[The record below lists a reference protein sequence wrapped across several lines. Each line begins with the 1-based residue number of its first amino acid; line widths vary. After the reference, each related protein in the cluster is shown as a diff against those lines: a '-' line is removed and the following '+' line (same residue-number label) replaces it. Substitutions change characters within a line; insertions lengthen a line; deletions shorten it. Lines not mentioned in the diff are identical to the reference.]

1 MNNIFVTCP
10 HCSDFILIEHI
21 NCAIFR
27 HAILKSNG
35 QQINPHETEEN
46 CNYLI
51 KNNLIFGCGKP
62 FRIITNDTNDISKTN
77 DIKYIAVICDY
88 I

>member
-10 HCSDFILIEHI
+10 HCSDFILIEQI

-51 KNNLIFGCGKP
+51 KNDLIFGCGKP
-62 FRIITNDTNDISKTN
+62 FRIITNDINM
-77 DIKYIAVICDY
+77 YIAIICDY

>member
-10 HCSDFILIEHI
+10 HCSDFILIE
-21 NCAIFR
+21 
-27 HAILKSNG
+27 
-35 QQINPHETEEN
+35 QINPHETEEN

-51 KNNLIFGCGKP
+51 KNDLIFGCGKP
-62 FRIITNDTNDISKTN
+62 FRIITNDT
-77 DIKYIAVICDY
+77 KYIAIICDY